1 MACGLGHPGQPDG
14 MMSTGMS
21 TKFLNCSAN
30 TLRLA
35 DLPTR
40 VAAAADAGFGG
51 IGLRVSDYLSAD
63 MADGQIRDLLGQHGL
78 RVLELEHNWDWT
90 LGEDPAEKAMLT
102 FADRIGVRHLNVP
115 MFAEHPLADLVEPF
129 GALCDR
135 AAEHGVLVGFE
146 FLPYSH
152 VRTLGEA
159 WDVVAAADRPNGG
172 ITVDLWHWFRSGA
185 KPEDLAGLPASAI
198 TTVQL
203 CDVLPEPGPD
213 MTDEARHRRQLPG
226 HGAGDILGAL
236 RALRDRGMAAPV
248 SVEVFSD
255 ELDARPPAE
264 AARLAFD
271 AGVATLDRAGFTAPA
286 WTTTRE
292 EVR

>member
-1 MACGLGHPGQPDG
+1 M
-14 MMSTGMS
+14 T
-21 TKFLNCSAN
+21 TKTLNCSAN

-40 VAAAADAGFGG
+40 VAAAAGAGFAG
-51 IGLRVSDYLSAD
+51 IGLRVTDYLDAN
-63 MADGQIRDLLGQHGL
+63 MADGEIRDLLDQHGL
-78 RVLELEHNWDWT
+78 RVLEMEHNWDWA
-90 LGEDPAEKAMLT
+90 LGEDPVEKAMFT
-102 FADRIGVRHLNVP
+102 FADEIGIRHLNVP
-115 MFAEHPLADLVEPF
+115 MFAEHPPADLVEPF

-135 AAEHGVLVGFE
+135 AAAHGVLVGFE

-152 VRTLGEA
+152 VRTIGEA
-159 WDVVAAADRPNGG
+159 WEVVAAADRPNGG

-185 KPEDLAGLPASAI
+185 QPQDLAGIPASVI

-203 CDVLPEPGPD
+203 CDVAPEPGPD
-213 MTDEARHRRQLPG
+213 MTEEARHRRKLPG
-226 HGAGDILGAL
+226 QGAGDTLTAL
-236 RALRDRGMAAPV
+236 KALRDNGMVAPV

-271 AGVATLDRAGFTAPA
+271 TGVKTLERAEFPAPA

-292 EVR
+292 EAR